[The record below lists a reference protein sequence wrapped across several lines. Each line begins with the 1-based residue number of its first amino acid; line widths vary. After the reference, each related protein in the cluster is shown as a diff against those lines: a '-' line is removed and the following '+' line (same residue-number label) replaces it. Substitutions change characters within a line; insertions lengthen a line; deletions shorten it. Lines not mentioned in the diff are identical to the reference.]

1 MSKREQLRKDKGGK
15 DLRQISLIYKFFISF
30 NKKDISILCV
40 SQNDEKLNNIL
51 KKKKWKYNTR
61 VPDPFYSNEMIFCR
75 IELEQNYVQF

>member
-40 SQNDEKLNNIL
+40 SQNDEKLNNIF
-51 KKKKWKYNTR
+51 KKKM
-61 VPDPFYSNEMIFCR
+61 EI
-75 IELEQNYVQF
+75 

>member
-40 SQNDEKLNNIL
+40 SQNDEKLNNIF
-51 KKKKWKYNTR
+51 KKKMEIQYTC
-61 VPDPFYSNEMIFCR
+61 S
-75 IELEQNYVQF
+75 